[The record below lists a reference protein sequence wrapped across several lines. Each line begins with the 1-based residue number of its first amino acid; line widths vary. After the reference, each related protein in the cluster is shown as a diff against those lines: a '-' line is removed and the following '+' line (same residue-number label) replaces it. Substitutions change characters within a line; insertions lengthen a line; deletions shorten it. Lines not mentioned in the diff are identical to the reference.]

1 MTHIHGARPR
11 PRTAPETVR
20 RIVMHLVEGRED
32 AHAWDRLLA
41 RHHYLGRSRLVGEA
55 LRYVAVVD
63 GEPVALVGFASAA
76 LQVGVRDAA
85 IGWTPDQREDRLRY
99 VVNNARFVILPRFQI
114 ANLGSHVLGLTL
126 RRLSADW
133 QAVHGHPVLAC
144 ETFVDPA
151 HFLGTVYASAG
162 FTYLGDT
169 AGFRRQAPGYTARG
183 ASKRVYLRPL
193 RRKAGALL
201 RQEFLTPA
209 LLARGPRV
217 DPNTLPLD
225 GPQGLVAALAAV
237 PEMRHR
243 RGVRHPLATTL
254 AVAVL
259 GLMCGMPGYR
269 AIGQWAQSL
278 TPAQRQRLGC
288 FRSPTTGRWVVPS
301 IETLRRTLIAVDPDA
316 LSTAVATYL
325 ARVRPSTG
333 PLALDGK
340 TRRHS
345 ASATEAQRHLL
356 GVVRHRLLHLVA
368 QADVGEKENEIP
380 VAQRVLATLPL
391 EDTIVTA
398 DALHTQTATAQLI
411 GDRGGEYLLTVKANQ
426 PSLHQLLANSLP
438 WDFSPSPD
446 GGREGPRPDRN
457 PHDSGV
463 AGLARDRVPV
473 RPAGG
478 PADPGDGAVPQHD

>member
-1 MTHIHGARPR
+1 M
-11 PRTAPETVR
+11 
-20 RIVMHLVEGRED
+20 
-32 AHAWDRLLA
+32 
-41 RHHYLGRSRLVGEA
+41 
-55 LRYVAVVD
+55 
-63 GEPVALVGFASAA
+63 
-76 LQVGVRDAA
+76 
-85 IGWTPDQREDRLRY
+85 
-99 VVNNARFVILPRFQI
+99 
-114 ANLGSHVLGLTL
+114 
-126 RRLSADW
+126 
-133 QAVHGHPVLAC
+133 
-144 ETFVDPA
+144 
-151 HFLGTVYASAG
+151 
-162 FTYLGDT
+162 
-169 AGFRRQAPGYTARG
+169 
-183 ASKRVYLRPL
+183 
-193 RRKAGALL
+193 
-201 RQEFLTPA
+201 
-209 LLARGPRV
+209 
-217 DPNTLPLD
+217 
-225 GPQGLVAALAAV
+225 
-237 PEMRHR
+237 
-243 RGVRHPLATTL
+243 
-254 AVAVL
+254 
-259 GLMCGMPGYR
+259 
-269 AIGQWAQSL
+269 
-278 TPAQRQRLGC
+278 
-288 FRSPTTGRWVVPS
+288 PS

-478 PADPGDGAVPQHD
+478 PAHAGDGAASPHD